1 MGRDIRQTTDSVET
15 ERRHKYLFLASI
27 FFMVVVIIG
36 LAVIGFGLLYVL
48 KSELGIDIFPDR
60 HLWDILLGQ

>member
-15 ERRHKYLFLASI
+15 ERRHKSLFLASI

-48 KSELGIDIFPDR
+48 KSELWIDIFPDR
-60 HLWDILLGQ
+60 HLWDILQGQ